1 MNLKKVFKILV
12 ITLISSLAAC
22 NSSSETMN
30 KQEEKKMNESDYII
44 SVVAGDL
51 SENLIN
57 SNAKFFSQYSSGAS
71 VGFIRPNLNV
81 NEESKLKL
89 NLKDGY
95 DHTILVFNNLEN
107 LVFVSDANYPKQ
119 GVTDIGFDIS
129 NIKSKK
135 INEKNNFFSYEK
147 IVKQLNKNGWKVF
160 YFESE
165 PRIFG
170 KQSFEAN
177 NKIPNYQGSLDGF
190 YLDSEEKW
198 EKYSSA
204 LKRQP
209 LRFYKNNVI
218 LTINFRESID
228 EVKIHLD
235 FITFFSHYFYQY
247 DEKIRDKDWKV
258 LLSKDLNKW
267 ERERQSTEVKM
278 EKLGYDIKKEYHNPN
293 VWDFLK

>member
-1 MNLKKVFKILV
+1 MILKKIIRVLV
-12 ITLISSLAAC
+12 ITLLSSLAAC
-22 NSSSETMN
+22 NSSSEMTS
-30 KQEEKKMNESDYII
+30 KHEQEMNESDYII
-44 SVVAGDL
+44 SVVAGDP

-71 VGFIRPNLNV
+71 VGFIRSNLNV
-81 NEESKLKL
+81 NEESKLRL
-89 NLKDGY
+89 NLKDRY
-95 DHTILVFNNLEN
+95 DHTVLVFNNLEN
-107 LVFVSDANYPKQ
+107 LVFVSDANYLKQ

-135 INEKNNFFSYEK
+135 LNEKNNYLAYEG

-165 PRIFG
+165 PRVFG

-247 DEKIRDKDWKV
+247 DVKIRDKDWKV

-267 ERERQSTEVKM
+267 ESERQRTEVKM